1 MLNWEERR
9 QLVKVANL
17 YYIDGWTQQQIAK
30 KIGVSRPIIS
40 KLLQKARDL
49 GIVEVYIKDESAHT
63 VDLEQQ
69 LEKKYGLKDAVVIST
84 VGLTPEMIKKAV
96 GQAGAYYLSKY
107 LKKQDVNRLGI
118 SWGSTLAELV
128 KEYPFERREVMN
140 IVPLVGGMGT
150 QHVEIHANQLA
161 YELAKKMNCTCSYLY
176 APAIVETKELKD
188 HLVAM
193 KEISSVLEEGKEVDV
208 ALIGIG
214 NPYRGST
221 MRELN
226 YLQEDDIQNLRKMG
240 TVGDIASRFFDES
253 GEIIKH
259 PLNDKVIGLS
269 LEHLKK
275 IKEVIGVVE
284 GTHKLESVSASL
296 RGNYLDVLIID
307 EQTASALLE
316 DS

>member
-240 TVGDIASRFFDES
+240 AVGDIASRFFDES
-253 GEIIKH
+253 GDIIKH

-269 LEHLKK
+269 LEHLKQ